1 MTEYL
6 LKLNYI
12 LSQSCN
18 INKKVKTDAKG
29 TTTEGPRSY
38 QKTACPLKDLRS
50 LNCSVTWNYAG
61 PFMQNK
67 DYSKPEETAKFFS
80 VIRNSIGR
88 EI

>member
-1 MTEYL
+1 M
-6 LKLNYI
+6 
-12 LSQSCN
+12 S
-18 INKKVKTDAKG
+18 
-29 TTTEGPRSY
+29 
-38 QKTACPLKDLRS
+38 LKDLRS

-61 PFMQNK
+61 SFMQNK